1 MKTAAQPVL
10 KTDNL
15 LLPPL
20 TTEQRDGLRDS
31 IRAEGIHSPIVQDQH
46 GQVIDGFERLAIAG
60 ELGLRTYPVR
70 TVHCPDER
78 TRRHLRLQ
86 LNCNRRQLT
95 RQQKREIVTKELVR
109 SPELSDRYIGSLVG
123 VDNKTVARVRRHLV
137 ATEEIPHLPAKL
149 GLDGKRRRLP
159 VISTESK
166 AQADRAARVLRSIPD
181 PPARPMKLA
190 VAERLARDEKLR
202 AATGSKGLPGGVEVF
217 CSDFRQ
223 VELPDAS
230 VDLIFTDPPWYEP
243 NLYGDLARFADRVLK
258 PGRLCCVYAS
268 AAALPEVI
276 AQMRTC
282 LDYYWCLA
290 VGYQN
295 AHCHRNAIVNF
306 TVTWTPVLAFSKGSL
321 EKRAKTAPLD
331 YLSTS
336 CGRTDKSSHHQWQQ
350 QGEPARYWLERLT
363 LPGDVILDPFAGSG
377 QFALEAF
384 QVGGRQ
390 VIACDIDPEAAETT
404 RRRIAKAGEK
414 KLPG

>member
-1 MKTAAQPVL
+1 
-10 KTDNL
+10 
-15 LLPPL
+15 
-20 TTEQRDGLRDS
+20 
-31 IRAEGIHSPIVQDQH
+31 
-46 GQVIDGFERLAIAG
+46 
-60 ELGLRTYPVR
+60 LGLRSYPVR

-95 RQQKREIVTKELVR
+95 RQQKRAAIAQELVR

-123 VDNKTVARVRRHLV
+123 ASHRTVAAVRAALERTGQV
-137 ATEEIPHLPAKL
+137 AHLPAKL

-159 VISTESK
+159 VIPTETK
-166 AQADRAARVLRSIPD
+166 AQADRVARVLRSIPD
-181 PPARPMKLA
+181 PPSRPMKLA
-190 VAERLARDEKLR
+190 AAERLARNEKLR
-202 AATGSKGLPGGVEVF
+202 TETDSKGLPGGVEVF

-223 VELPDAS
+223 LGLPDAS

-243 NLYGDLARFADRVLK
+243 DLYGDLARLAASVFK

-276 AQMRTC
+276 ARMGRH

-295 AHCHRNAIVNF
+295 AHCRRNAVTSF
-306 TVTWTPVLAFSKGSL
+306 TVTWTPVLAFSKEPL
-321 EKRAKTAPLD
+321 ENRAKHAPLD
-331 YLSTS
+331 FLSTS
-336 CGRTDKSSHHQWQQ
+336 CGRTDKTSYHRWQQ
-350 QGEPARYWLERLT
+350 EGEPARYWLERLT

-384 QVGGRQ
+384 HVGGRR

-404 RRRIAKAGEK
+404 RRRLARAGEQA
-414 KLPG
+414 PER